1 MLKYK
6 IGEDNMKLKK
16 RILCLI
22 ISAVMMLGF
31 IAGAAA
37 SSGIMKITAEIN
49 ANISYRLN
57 GDKFIPRDVDGSKMD
72 TIIYNGRSYVPLR
85 AVADA
90 LNVPV
95 DWDGK
100 TSTIILGIDGESR
113 EEEKEYS
120 EEITLLHFNQDEAN
134 ALAKDFMETH
144 PGVKVNIKC
153 ISDTNGAYQNYLTSG
168 LRSGVIDADV
178 IALEYAFV
186 KRYVD
191 FTSSFENLS
200 YEPYNAEVF
209 NEKLVPYTIDVGRST
224 DGKIRALAHYSTP
237 TGIGYK
243 RDLAKDYLET
253 DSPEEVSKMFAS
265 SEKILETAIKIKEK
279 SLGKVK
285 LFPNLEEL
293 FRIYLGS
300 RSTGWLKNGELFID
314 PKIDEF
320 MELSKKLHDEGV
332 VGNLQPWSPEW
343 ANAIRDNEHFAWTMP
358 SWGVPWIIH
367 VNMDELYRD
376 DGKWGIALPEVP
388 SFWGGTWMGIHS
400 GSTKKE
406 LAWEFIKYITTNSEF
421 ANKWVSEFGDFSSNV
436 ETINKLAKDDK
447 FISPTIN
454 QNLYSL
460 YKPVLSKINGKTMTQ
475 YDDVIVAA
483 FIEYALYPYA
493 NGEVSKDKAIE
504 DFKEFLHTKYSIG
517 N

>member
-1 MLKYK
+1 
-6 IGEDNMKLKK
+6 MKLKK

-49 ANISYRLN
+49 TNISYRLN
-57 GDKFIPRDVDGSKMD
+57 GNKFIPRDADGSKMD

-100 TSTIILGIDGESR
+100 TSTIILGIDGESK
-113 EEEKEYS
+113 EVEKEYS
-120 EEITLLHFNQDEAN
+120 EEITLLHFNRDEAT
-134 ALAKDFMETH
+134 ALARDFMESH
-144 PGVKVNIKC
+144 PGVKVNINC
-153 ISDTNGAYQNYLTSG
+153 IPDTNAAYQNYLTSE
-168 LRSGVIDADV
+168 LKSGSIDADV

-200 YEPYNAEVF
+200 STPYNAEAL

-224 DGKIRALAHYSTP
+224 DGKMRALSHHSTP

-243 RDLAKDYLET
+243 RDLAKAYLET

-265 SEKILETAIKIKEK
+265 SEKILETARKLKAK

-285 LFPNLEEL
+285 LFPNLDEL

-320 MELSKKLHDEGV
+320 MELSKKLQDEGL
-332 VGNLQPWSPEW
+332 VGNLEPWSPKW
-343 ANAIRDNEHFAWTMP
+343 AGAIKDNEHLAWTIP
-358 SWGVPWIIH
+358 TWGVPWIIS
-367 VNMDELYRD
+367 VNMDELYKD

-388 SFWGGTWMGIHS
+388 SFWGGTWMGVYS
-400 GSTKKE
+400 GSSKKE
-406 LAWEFIKYITTNSEF
+406 LAWEFIKYITTNSEY
-421 ANKWVSEFGDFSSNV
+421 AKEWVRGSGDFSSNMEAV
-436 ETINKLAKDDK
+436 NELAKDDK
-447 FISPTIN
+447 FISKTIN

-475 YDDVIVAA
+475 FDDIIVNV
-483 FIEYALYPYA
+483 FIEYALYPYI

-504 DFKEFLHTKYSIG
+504 DFKEVLHTEYSIG
-517 N
+517 K